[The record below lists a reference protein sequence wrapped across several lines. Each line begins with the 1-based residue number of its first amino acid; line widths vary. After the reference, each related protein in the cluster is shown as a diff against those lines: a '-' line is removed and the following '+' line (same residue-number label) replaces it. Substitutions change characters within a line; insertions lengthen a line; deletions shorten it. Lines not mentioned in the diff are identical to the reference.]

1 METLTIESDELEVVV
16 LPGQGARLHRLRAF
30 GHDLLRTPA
39 DPAIHE
45 NDPFFWGAY
54 VMAPWCNRLEATPV
68 RVAGRTIDLPANFPD
83 GSAIHGQLVLAPWVV
98 EGEGRLR
105 VEGGGAGWPWSYEA
119 TLDLVVAGPRLRIVL
134 ELRNLSDDPM
144 PAGLGLHPWF
154 VEPVLVAVHADR
166 VYPSN
171 LDPPGASEPVAGRTD
186 LRHLGEMAI
195 GLDAAWTSLSEP
207 PVELAWPE
215 AGLRATLATEGTA
228 RCIVAARLPS
238 IPAIAVEPETH
249 APQGLR
255 RLLEGL
261 PDALVL
267 LEPGEPLRLVVDLE
281 VARTAPGRME
291 LSSGRT

>member
-1 METLTIESDELEVVV
+1 VETLTIQSDELEVVV
-16 LPGQGARLHRLRAF
+16 LPSEGARLHRLRAF

-39 DPAIHE
+39 DPAIHRS
-45 NDPFFWGAY
+45 DPYFWGAY
-54 VMAPWCNRLEATPV
+54 VMAPWCNRLEAAPI
-68 RVAGRTIDLPANFPD
+68 RVGSRTVDLPANFPD
-83 GSAIHGQLVLAPWVV
+83 GSAIHGQLVSAPWIV
-98 EGEGRLR
+98 EEGGRLR
-105 VEGGGAGWPWSYEA
+105 TKGGGAGWPWSYEA
-119 TLDLVVAGPRLRIVL
+119 SLEIALVGPRLRLVL
-134 ELRNLSDDPM
+134 ELRNLSDEPM

-154 VEPVLVAVHADR
+154 VEPVLVAVSAEL

-171 LDPPGASEPVAGRTD
+171 LGPPGRPEPVAGRYD
-186 LRHLGEMAI
+186 LRRLGEMSV

-207 PVELAWPE
+207 AVELVWPK

-261 PDALVL
+261 PDPLIL
-267 LEPGEPLRLVVDLE
+267 LAPDERLRLVVDLT
-281 VARTAPGRME
+281 VALVESVGR
-291 LSSGRT
+291 